1 MLDYDCVN
9 ILRPSHIITNK
20 SLNSSGLLVFL
31 IDFISKISNS
41 ILIGSS
47 RKYRGI
53 ELEKISK
60 FMAEKNSKGL
70 NTFYYDDFIL

>member
-1 MLDYDCVN
+1 
-9 ILRPSHIITNK
+9 
-20 SLNSSGLLVFL
+20 LNSSGLLVFL

>member
-1 MLDYDCVN
+1 MLKLY
-9 ILRPSHIITNK
+9 
-20 SLNSSGLLVFL
+20 LLISVFL

>member
-1 MLDYDCVN
+1 LSVFCFFED
-9 ILRPSHIITNK
+9 IITNK
-20 SLNSSGLLVFL
+20 PLNSSGLLVFL